1 MKGPGSSDFHKGPG
15 ERSKEQSVSMCG
27 VAELPKQAKAE
38 LPAVWEGQHW
48 SQLDSCE
55 EPRPRRHGG

>member
-1 MKGPGSSDFHKGPG
+1 M
-15 ERSKEQSVSMCG
+15 
-27 VAELPKQAKAE
+27 AELPEKAKAE

-55 EPRPRRHGG
+55 EPRPRRHRGEVLSSL